1 MSCILW
7 QNTVNLNAV
16 RRGLNMKRYGGRASI
31 HVVLPLMLPDQLS
44 GGAEEQLPSQAAGG
58 GPVAGHVGEA

>member
-1 MSCILW
+1 
-7 QNTVNLNAV
+7 
-16 RRGLNMKRYGGRASI
+16 MKRYGGRASI

-44 GGAEEQLPSQAAGG
+44 GGAEEQLPSRAAGG